1 LGGERKEENM
11 AATYLATTFS
21 PMMLSERVSGYV
33 REITLAQARDI
44 LQDPFTSAVG
54 HEVTAEILSALLD
67 RKIEHNRINLV
78 LKSGDQVVCII
89 PKFRAEQAREFT
101 REEVEAAGY
110 RCFQVLVAR

>member
-1 LGGERKEENM
+1 M
-11 AATYLATTFS
+11 ATTYLTTTFS

-44 LQDPFTSAVG
+44 LQDPFVSAVG
-54 HEVTAEILSALLD
+54 HEVTAEVLSVLLD
-67 RKIEHNRINLV
+67 RQVEYNRVNLV
-78 LKSGDQVVCII
+78 LKSGDQVVCVI

-101 REEVEAAGY
+101 KEEVKLAGV